1 MFSKGRIL
9 KMLYTHFFIHD
20 LIARVHKA
28 FIVSLRDK
36 NGFNDAK
43 SLFFFLN
50 SDGGQIEIMNVD
62 RKLVG

>member
-9 KMLYTHFFIHD
+9 KMMYTHFFIHD
-20 LIARVHKA
+20 LIARVPKA

-43 SLFFFLN
+43 SLKKSFKSLT
-50 SDGGQIEIMNVD
+50 NVWPTFN
-62 RKLVG
+62 

>member
-9 KMLYTHFFIHD
+9 KMMYTHFFIHD
-20 LIARVHKA
+20 LIARVPKA

-50 SDGGQIEIMNVD
+50 
-62 RKLVG
+62 L